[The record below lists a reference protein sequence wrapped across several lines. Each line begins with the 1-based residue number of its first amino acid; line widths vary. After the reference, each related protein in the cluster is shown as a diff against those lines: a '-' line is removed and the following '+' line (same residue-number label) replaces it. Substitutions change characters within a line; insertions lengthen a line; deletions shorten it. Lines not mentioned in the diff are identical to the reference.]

1 MNKVEMPK
9 GCYYHNDD
17 DDNDED
23 EKLWFNTAVT
33 ENTTS
38 CTDIMQCVCKD
49 GIQTSGKIKQELIS
63 NHFPWK
69 LVDHKQR

>member
-1 MNKVEMPK
+1 MNKVERPK

-23 EKLWFNTAVT
+23 EKLWFNTAT
-33 ENTTS
+33 ENTTP